1 MNLKKK
7 LKKFF
12 TLSRTTNGGFTLVE
26 LIVVI
31 AILGILAGVGT
42 VGYSGYIKH
51 ANKKADVTTIKGL
64 TRTFQTAGNS
74 YAYELTSEQA
84 SAEGLQIPV
93 GFVILSDQPFVI
105 NADGTATITES
116 GKYLNFLMTD
126 GNEANEAVLRKML
139 EDAYGPNYE
148 EQLMLKSNI
157 WQGSNIPTLYAD
169 AGEMFGQIQDMSELL
184 YSVKDVDII
193 SSRLSRNDFESDVE
207 IVANIATVIT
217 NKYTED
223 QFVQKWIAA
232 DGHRDGTSYAFE
244 LNDTG
249 LEVYTAVR
257 AAYNEGVASYIEKY
271 ASGIHTTTTYSFTG
285 WSLVQY
291 RSSKDYWSTNNLL
304 VGYSGYDKNT
314 SAQEDCTVH
323 TGLIRD
329 FGDPVLNMVVSDT
342 IQSRLFS
349 SDASGYTST
358 PGYKTTNMGYSW
370 TDITVYKEN
379 AGDLADNL
387 QLCTTCAGLVGSYC
401 ASSEAVE
408 DAKAFY
414 KTMQTLAS
422 TADEAMESGDGWAY
436 YNNYVNDFSGLYADI
451 ESIMKTLSANGSCVV
466 FTIYYNESAKLLTVD
481 VSLNVDEY

>member
-7 LKKFF
+7 LRKFF
-12 TLSRTTNGGFTLVE
+12 TLTRTADGGFTLVE

-42 VGYSGYIKH
+42 VGYSGYIKN

-64 TRTFQTAGNS
+64 NRTFQTAGNS

-116 GKYLNFLMTD
+116 GKYMNFLMTD
-126 GNEANEAVLRKML
+126 GNQANEAVLRKML
-139 EDAYGPNYE
+139 EDAYGSNYE

-169 AGEMFGQIQDMSELL
+169 AGDMFGQIQDMSELL

-193 SSRLSRNDFESDVE
+193 SNRLSRNDFESDVE

-217 NKYTED
+217 SKYTED

-271 ASGIHTTTTYSFTG
+271 ASGNHSTTTYTYG
-285 WSLVQY
+285 AGVDLTKY
-291 RSSKDYWSTNNLL
+291 GLDI
-304 VGYSGYDKNT
+304 SGFA
-314 SAQEDCTVH
+314 SCTVNNNASEACSVH
-323 TGLIRD
+323 TTLVRD

-342 IQSRLFS
+342 IQSGLFGAAN
-349 SDASGYTST
+349 DAH
-358 PGYKTTNMGYSW
+358 GYSEGKVAF
-370 TDITVYKEN
+370 IKYVAKNE
-379 AGDLADNL
+379 GELADNL

-401 ASSEAVE
+401 ASNEAVE

-436 YNNYVNDFSGLYADI
+436 YNNYVNDFSGLYADV
-451 ESIMKTLSANGSCVV
+451 ESIMNTLSANGSCVV

-481 VSLNVDEY
+481 ISLNVDEY